1 MIKRPESYDAN
12 LPRNLTYRRARKS
25 YHWRNPHTGKEYSL
39 GNVSRR
45 EAIAQAIEANHYLDR
60 DYVPS
65 ALLNKLQARPVMT
78 VSEWL
83 SSYEAILV
91 RRNVKPVTLR
101 LRKYQLNAI
110 RKSLGELAMN
120 AVTTR
125 DIALFLDVYITENK
139 QTMAVILRSVL
150 NDVFREAIVAG
161 VIERNPVEPTRAKQ
175 PRVQRSRLSVEQF
188 RMLLEAVPESEPWFY
203 RALLVAVVTAQR
215 REDITR
221 MRFSDVREGRLFI
234 TQSKKGSKLAI
245 PVDLALPDIGMTLND
260 VIELCRRNN
269 PSPHFIYS
277 AARRHGRRPGPVRP
291 ENLTQAF
298 TRTRAR
304 CGLDAL
310 PNPPTFHEIR
320 SLSGRL
326 YEAHYGQA
334 FTQRLLGHRNLT
346 MTQKYLDSRGDAYV
360 LV

>member
-1 MIKRPESYDAN
+1 MAKRPESYDAN
-12 LPRNLTYRRARKS
+12 LPRNLTYRRARKT

-60 DYVPS
+60 NYVPS

-110 RKSLGELAMN
+110 GKSLGALAMT

-125 DIALFLDVYITENK
+125 DIALFLEVYVTENK
-139 QTMAVILRSVL
+139 QTMASILRSVL

-161 VIERNPVEPTRAKQ
+161 LIERNPVEPTRAKQ
-175 PRVQRSRLSVEQF
+175 PRVQRSRLSIEQF
-188 RMLLEAVPESEPWFY
+188 RMMLEAVRGSEPWFHC
-203 RALLVAVVTAQR
+203 ALLVALVTAQR

-221 MRFSDVREGRLFI
+221 MKFPDVRDGRLFI
-234 TQSKKGSKLAI
+234 TQSKKGNKLAI

-260 VIELCRRNN
+260 VIEVCRRNN
-269 PSPHFIYS
+269 PSQHFIYS
-277 AARRHGRRPGPVRP
+277 ATRRHGRRPGPVRP

-298 TRTRAR
+298 TRA
-304 CGLDAL
+304 
-310 PNPPTFHEIR
+310 NPLR
-320 SLSGRL
+320 SG
-326 YEAHYGQA
+326 
-334 FTQRLLGHRNLT
+334 
-346 MTQKYLDSRGDAYV
+346 
-360 LV
+360 

>member
-12 LPRNLTYRRARKS
+12 LPRN
-25 YHWRNPHTGKEYSL
+25 
-39 GNVSRR
+39 
-45 EAIAQAIEANHYLDR
+45 
-60 DYVPS
+60 
-65 ALLNKLQARPVMT
+65 
-78 VSEWL
+78 
-83 SSYEAILV
+83 
-91 RRNVKPVTLR
+91 TLR

-110 RKSLGELAMN
+110 RKSLGDLAMN

-125 DIALFLDVYITENK
+125 DIALFLDVCVIENK

-221 MRFSDVREGRLFI
+221 MRSSNVRDGRLFI

-245 PVDLALPDIGMTLND
+245 PVDLALPAIGMTLND
-260 VIELCRRNN
+260 VIELYRRNN
-269 PSPHFIYS
+269 PSPLFIYS

-298 TRTRAR
+298 TRTRAH
-304 CGLDAL
+304 CGLDTL
-310 PNPPTFHEIR
+310 PDPPTFHEIC

-334 FTQRLLGHRNLT
+334 FTQRLPRYRNLT
-346 MTQKYLDSRGDAYV
+346 LPQKDLASCSDTYV

>member
-12 LPRNLTYRRARKS
+12 LPRN
-25 YHWRNPHTGKEYSL
+25 
-39 GNVSRR
+39 
-45 EAIAQAIEANHYLDR
+45 
-60 DYVPS
+60 
-65 ALLNKLQARPVMT
+65 
-78 VSEWL
+78 
-83 SSYEAILV
+83 
-91 RRNVKPVTLR
+91 TLR

-110 RKSLGELAMN
+110 RKSLGDLAMN

-125 DIALFLDVYITENK
+125 DIALFLDVCVIENK

-161 VIERNPVEPTRAKQ
+161 VIEINPVEPTRAKQ
-175 PRVQRSRLSVEQF
+175 PRVQRSLQSIELF
-188 RMLLEAVPESEPWFY
+188 LMMLEAVCGSEPWLHC
-203 RALLVAVVTAQR
+203 ALLVAVVTTQR

-221 MRFSDVREGRLFI
+221 MRFCDVHDGRLFI
-234 TQSKKGSKLAI
+234 TQSKKDSKLAI

-269 PSPHFIYS
+269 PSPRFICS
-277 AARRHGRRPGPVRP
+277 ATRRHGRRPGPVRP

-304 CGLDAL
+304 CGLDTL

-346 MTQKYLDSRGDAYV
+346 MTQK
-360 LV
+360 